1 MPTRW
6 RFSSISKGS
15 GRYMDDIERLG
26 RYNIIRVLG
35 KGAMGVVYEGRDPN
49 LDRAVA
55 IKTIRVQS
63 LTPEAAAEYE
73 GRFRTEARS
82 AARLHHPNIVSVFD
96 SGQDGDIA
104 YLVMEFIQGEDLKQ
118 HLEAGARFSV
128 RSSIVM
134 VHELLMALDH
144 AHRQNVVHRDIKPA
158 NMLME
163 VTGRIKLTDFGVA
176 RIQEPDET
184 NLTQVGGAVGT
195 PKYMSPEQAKGLRGD
210 SRSDLFSAAVV
221 LYELLTGRLPFTGEN
236 QFIVIHQ
243 IVGHAAAPPSSL
255 NPDVP
260 VAMDEIIARAMAKDP
275 NERYATAREFGLAL
289 RTLAQQMSADTGTQG
304 ADVGAELGQFL
315 ANRPAA
321 APAVLRDGS
330 STGIFGPTVDVALAS
345 TVNHEAEL
353 AAWQVTK
360 DSTDPKEFLDFL
372 KHFPTGIYS
381 RRAQNRIY
389 DLGAGA
395 SLEQAKTEPQFRG
408 TAKESGFESTVGHY
422 APTRPLQT
430 PDQTVPGF
438 MGADTVAPVAEPAPA
453 MAAAAKSP
461 LKWGL
466 LAAGTVLAGLIA
478 VAFSLSPPGAVQVAP
493 AAPVSPQMSANP
505 SVAVPAAPVV
515 PPAASASVAPA
526 PAALP
531 ASRPVVAAV
540 AGASRALTKPRNP
553 VPAVTTAQQAPSQAP
568 APVAPAPRE
577 SPPAAVNHGIGSGP
591 SRPGQVCANE
601 VFLFKIKCI
610 ADQCATDR
618 YRHTPECVRFKEL
631 EREREELRNSRR

>member
-1 MPTRW
+1 
-6 RFSSISKGS
+6 
-15 GRYMDDIERLG
+15 MDDIEKLG

-63 LTPEAAAEYE
+63 LSPEAAAEYE

-104 YLVMEFIQGEDLKQ
+104 YLVMEFIEGEDLKQ

-184 NLTQVGGAVGT
+184 LLTQVGGAVGT

-243 IVGHAAAPPSSL
+243 IVGHAAAAPSSL
-255 NPDVP
+255 NPEVP
-260 VAMDEIIARAMAKDP
+260 VAMDEILARAMAKDP

-289 RTLAQQMSADTGTQG
+289 RALAQQMGAETGTQG

-315 ANRPAA
+315 ANRPAVP
-321 APAVLRDGS
+321 PAVLRDGS
-330 STGIFGPTVDVALAS
+330 STGIFGPTADVAMAA

-353 AAWQVTK
+353 AAWHVTK
-360 DSTDPKEFLDFL
+360 DSTDPKEFLGFL
-372 KHFPTGIYS
+372 KHFPSGIYS

-395 SLEQAKTEPQFRG
+395 TLEQAKTEPQFRVTG
-408 TAKESGFESTVGHY
+408 EESGFESTVGHY

-438 MGADTVAPVAEPAPA
+438 MGVDPVEPVA
-453 MAAAAKSP
+453 
-461 LKWGL
+461 
-466 LAAGTVLAGLIA
+466 
-478 VAFSLSPPGAVQVAP
+478 
-493 AAPVSPQMSANP
+493 
-505 SVAVPAAPVV
+505 
-515 PPAASASVAPA
+515 APA
-526 PAALP
+526 PTIADAAKAPPKWSLVAAGVVVFGLVAMAIRLSSPESVEVAPKQAVAPPLSASPTVAVQPAPVLQPVASATAAPASAPTAAP
-531 ASRPVVAAV
+531 ASRPAVASVAA
-540 AGASRALTKPRNP
+540 ASRALTKPKTHAS
-553 VPAVTTAQQAPSQAP
+553 AVSTPPQAQQQAQAP
-568 APVAPAPRE
+568 TPVAPAPRE
-577 SPPAAVNHGIGSGP
+577 SPPAAINHGIGTGP

-601 VFLFKIKCI
+601 VFIFKIKCI
-610 ADQCATDR
+610 ADQCTTDR
-618 YRHTPECVRFKEL
+618 YRNTPECIRFKEL
-631 EREREELRNSRR
+631 EREREEQRNSRR

>member
-1 MPTRW
+1 
-6 RFSSISKGS
+6 
-15 GRYMDDIERLG
+15 MDDIERLG

-35 KGAMGVVYEGRDPN
+35 RGAMGIVYEGRDPN

-63 LTPEAAAEYE
+63 LSPEAAAEYE

-184 NLTQVGGAVGT
+184 HLTQVGGAVGT

-243 IVGHAAAPPSSL
+243 IVGHVATAPSSL
-255 NPDVP
+255 NPEVP
-260 VAMDEIIARAMAKDP
+260 VAMDEILARAMAKDP
-275 NERYATAREFGLAL
+275 NERYATAREFALAL
-289 RTLAQQMSADTGTQG
+289 RGLAQQMSTDTGTQG
-304 ADVGAELGQFL
+304 VDVGAELGRFL
-315 ANRPAA
+315 ANRPAVP
-321 APAVLRDGS
+321 PALLRDGS
-330 STGIFGPTVDVALAS
+330 STGIFGPTVDVALAA

-353 AAWQVTK
+353 AAWHVAK
-360 DSTDPKEFLDFL
+360 DSTDPKEFMDFL
-372 KHFPTGIYS
+372 KHFPSGIYS

-395 SLEQAKTEPQFRG
+395 ALQQAKTEPQFRVNG
-408 TAKESGFESTVGHY
+408 GDSGFESTVGHY

-438 MGADTVAPVAEPAPA
+438 MGTDPVTPVAEPAPTLDG
-453 MAAAAKSP
+453 AAKRP

-466 LAAGTVLAGLIA
+466 VAAGAVAAGLVA
-478 VAFSLSPPGAVQVAP
+478 MAFSLRPPGAVEIASTAP
-493 AAPVSPQMSANP
+493 PVPPQMSVSP
-505 SVAVPAAPVV
+505 SVAVPPAPVLQSAASAT
-515 PPAASASVAPA
+515 AASAS
-526 PAALP
+526 AAGS
-531 ASRPVVAAV
+531 ASRPAVAAV
-540 AGASRALTKPRNP
+540 SGASRALTRPKSNAA
-553 VPAVTTAQQAPSQAP
+553 AVTTPSQAP
-568 APVAPAPRE
+568 VPAPAFVASAPRE
-577 SPPAAVNHGIGSGP
+577 APPAAVNNHGIGTGP

-610 ADQCATDR
+610 ADQCTTDR
-618 YRHTPECVRFKEL
+618 YRNTLECIRFKEL

>member
-1 MPTRW
+1 
-6 RFSSISKGS
+6 
-15 GRYMDDIERLG
+15 MDDIEKLG

-63 LTPEAAAEYE
+63 LSPEAAAEYE

-184 NLTQVGGAVGT
+184 LLTQVGGAVGT

-243 IVGHAAAPPSSL
+243 IVGHEAAAPSSL
-255 NPDVP
+255 NPEVP
-260 VAMDEIIARAMAKDP
+260 VAMDEILARAMAKDP

-289 RTLAQQMSADTGTQG
+289 RALAQQMSADTGTQG
-304 ADVGAELGQFL
+304 VDVGAELGQFL
-315 ANRPAA
+315 ANRPATV
-321 APAVLRDGS
+321 PAILRDGS
-330 STGIFGPTVDVALAS
+330 STGIFGPTVDVAMAS

-353 AAWQVTK
+353 AAWHVTK
-360 DSTDPKEFLDFL
+360 DSTDPKDFL
-372 KHFPTGIYS
+372 GFLRHFPTGIYS

-408 TAKESGFESTVGHY
+408 TTEASGFESTVGHY
-422 APTRPLQT
+422 APTRPMQT

-438 MGADTVAPVAEPAPA
+438 VGEDLVAPVAEPAPS
-453 MAAAAKSP
+453 MAGAAKKN

-466 LAAGTVLAGLIA
+466 LAAGAVVAGLVA
-478 VAFSLSPPGAVQVAP
+478 VAFSLRPPGAVEVVPSAPVASQMSVSPPVAVPPAPVLQSAASATVATASAP
-493 AAPVSPQMSANP
+493 AAV
-505 SVAVPAAPVV
+505 
-515 PPAASASVAPA
+515 
-526 PAALP
+526 P
-531 ASRPVVAAV
+531 ASRPAVAAM
-540 AGASRALTKPRNP
+540 AGASSRASTKPKTP
-553 VPAVTTAQQAPSQAP
+553 APAVAAPAQPP
-568 APVAPAPRE
+568 APVAAAPRE
-577 SPPAAVNHGIGSGP
+577 SPPVAVNHGIGAGP

-601 VFLFKIKCI
+601 VFIFKIKCI
-610 ADQCATDR
+610 ADQCTTDR
-618 YRHTPECVRFKEL
+618 YRNTPECMRFKEL
-631 EREREELRNSRR
+631 EREREEQRNSRR

>member
-1 MPTRW
+1 
-6 RFSSISKGS
+6 
-15 GRYMDDIERLG
+15 MDDIEQLG

-55 IKTIRVQS
+55 IKTIRVLS
-63 LTPEAAAEYE
+63 LSPEAAAEYE

-118 HLEAGARFSV
+118 HLESGARFSV

-195 PKYMSPEQAKGLRGD
+195 PKYMSPEQAKGQRGD

-243 IVGHAAAPPSSL
+243 IVGHEAAPPSSL
-255 NPDVP
+255 NAEVP
-260 VAMDEIIARAMAKDP
+260 VAMDEVIARAMAKDP

-289 RTLAQQMSADTGTQG
+289 RVVAQQMSANTGTQIP
-304 ADVGAELGQFL
+304 DVGAELGQFL
-315 ANRPAA
+315 ANRPVA
-321 APAVLRDGS
+321 APAALRDGS
-330 STGIFGPTVDVALAS
+330 STGIFGPAVDVALAS
-345 TVNHEAEL
+345 TVNHESEL
-353 AAWQVTK
+353 AAWHVAK
-360 DSTDPKEFLDFL
+360 DSTDAREFLDFL
-372 KHFPTGIYS
+372 KHFPSGIYA

-395 SLEQAKTEPQFRG
+395 MLEQANTEPQFR
-408 TAKESGFESTVGHY
+408 ASVQDSGYDSTVDHY
-422 APTRPLQT
+422 APTRPMQT

-438 MGADTVAPVAEPAPA
+438 MGTDLVLPVTEPSPIASG
-453 MAAAAKSP
+453 AAKAP
-461 LKWGL
+461 KKWTL
-466 LAAGTVLAGLIA
+466 VAAGAAVVAIVV
-478 VAFSLSPPGAVQVAP
+478 VAFSLKPQGVTEVAST
-493 AAPVSPQMSANP
+493 APVVPRTSVSP
-505 SVAVPAAPVV
+505 SVAVQPAPVV
-515 PPAASASVAPA
+515 QHTAPA
-526 PAALP
+526 TAALASEP
-531 ASRPVVAAV
+531 A
-540 AGASRALTKPRNP
+540 ASRALPRP
-553 VPAVTTAQQAPSQAP
+553 KTSAP
-568 APVAPAPRE
+568 AANPALQADPPTATPAQHNAPPVAA
-577 SPPAAVNHGIGSGP
+577 NHGIGTGP

-601 VFLFKIKCI
+601 VFIFKIKCI
-610 ADQCATDR
+610 ADQCTTDR
-618 YRHTPECVRFKEL
+618 YRNTPECIRFKEL
-631 EREREELRNSRR
+631 ERDREEQRNIRR

>member
-1 MPTRW
+1 V
-6 RFSSISKGS
+6 SKGS
-15 GRYMDDIERLG
+15 GQYMDDIERLG

-63 LTPEAAAEYE
+63 LSPEAAAEYE

-184 NLTQVGGAVGT
+184 LLTQVGGAVGT

-243 IVGHAAAPPSSL
+243 IVGHVAAPPSSL
-255 NPDVP
+255 NPEVP
-260 VAMDEIIARAMAKDP
+260 VAMDEILARAMAKDP

-289 RTLAQQMSADTGTQG
+289 RALAQQMSAETGTQG

-321 APAVLRDGS
+321 VPAILRDGS
-330 STGIFGPTVDVALAS
+330 STGIFGPTADVALAS

-353 AAWQVTK
+353 AAWHVTK

-395 SLEQAKTEPQFRG
+395 SLEQAKTEPQFRVAG
-408 TAKESGFESTVGHY
+408 EESGFESTVGHY

-430 PDQTVPGF
+430 ADETVPGF
-438 MGADTVAPVAEPAPA
+438 MGVDSVDPVEPVAEPAPTIADAAKGTPKWSLVAVGVVVFGLVA
-453 MAAAAKSP
+453 MAIRLSSP
-461 LKWGL
+461 ESVEVAPKQ
-466 LAAGTVLAGLIA
+466 A
-478 VAFSLSPPGAVQVAP
+478 VAPP
-493 AAPVSPQMSANP
+493 MSASP
-505 SVAVPAAPVV
+505 SVAVQPAPVLHA
-515 PPAASASVAPA
+515 AASAAAAPA
-526 PAALP
+526 TAPTAAP
-531 ASRPVVAAV
+531 ASRPAVAAV
-540 AGASRALTKPRNP
+540 SGASRALTKPKSDMP
-553 VPAVTTAQQAPSQAP
+553 VVTVPPQAPKQAP

-577 SPPAAVNHGIGSGP
+577 SPPAAVVNQGIGTGP

-601 VFLFKIKCI
+601 VFIFKIKCI

-618 YRHTPECVRFKEL
+618 YRQTPECIRFKEL
-631 EREREELRNSRR
+631 EREREEQRNSRR

>member
-1 MPTRW
+1 
-6 RFSSISKGS
+6 
-15 GRYMDDIERLG
+15 MDDIEKLG

-63 LTPEAAAEYE
+63 LSPEAAAEYE

-184 NLTQVGGAVGT
+184 NLTQVGGVVGT

-255 NPDVP
+255 NPEVP
-260 VAMDEIIARAMAKDP
+260 VAMDEILARAMAKDP

-289 RTLAQQMSADTGTQG
+289 RALAQQMSADTGTQG

-321 APAVLRDGS
+321 MPAVLRDGS
-330 STGIFGPTVDVALAS
+330 STGIFGPTVDVALVS

-353 AAWQVTK
+353 AAWHATK
-360 DSTDPKEFLDFL
+360 DSTDPKEFLGFL
-372 KHFPTGIYS
+372 KHFPSGIYA
-381 RRAQNRIY
+381 RRAQNRVY

-395 SLEQAKTEPQFRG
+395 SLEQAKTEPQFRVTG
-408 TAKESGFESTVGHY
+408 DDSGFESTVGHY
-422 APTRPLQT
+422 APTRPMQT

-438 MGADTVAPVAEPAPA
+438 MGVDSVAPVTEPVPTTTGT
-453 MAAAAKSP
+453 AKSP
-461 LKWGL
+461 QKWKLVGASAVLVGL
-466 LAAGTVLAGLIA
+466 VA
-478 VAFSLSPPGAVQVAP
+478 VSFSLGSPEIVEVAPTPSVAAPPPAIMQPVAP
-493 AAPVSPQMSANP
+493 ALLAPASEPAAVPASRP
-505 SVAVPAAPVV
+505 AVPAAAGASSRAVTRSKANAPVATTTT
-515 PPAASASVAPA
+515 PPAAS
-526 PAALP
+526 PAA
-531 ASRPVVAAV
+531 
-540 AGASRALTKPRNP
+540 
-553 VPAVTTAQQAPSQAP
+553 PS
-568 APVAPAPRE
+568 PRE
-577 SPPAAVNHGIGSGP
+577 SPPAAVNHGIGAGP

-601 VFLFKIKCI
+601 VFIFKIKCI
-610 ADQCATDR
+610 ADQCTTDR
-618 YRHTPECVRFKEL
+618 YRHTPECIRFKEL
-631 EREREELRNSRR
+631 EREREEQRNSRR

>member
-1 MPTRW
+1 
-6 RFSSISKGS
+6 
-15 GRYMDDIERLG
+15 MDDIERLG

-63 LTPEAAAEYE
+63 LSPEAAAEYE

-184 NLTQVGGAVGT
+184 HLTQVGGAVGT

-243 IVGHAAAPPSSL
+243 IVGHAAAAPSSL
-255 NPDVP
+255 NPEVP
-260 VAMDEIIARAMAKDP
+260 VAMDEVIARAMAKDP

-289 RTLAQQMSADTGTQG
+289 RVVAQQMSTNTGIQIP
-304 ADVGAELGQFL
+304 DVGAELGQFL
-315 ANRPAA
+315 ASRPVA
-321 APAVLRDGS
+321 APAALRDGS
-330 STGIFGPTVDVALAS
+330 STGIFGPAVDVALAS

-353 AAWQVTK
+353 AAWHVAK
-360 DSTDPKEFLDFL
+360 DSTDPKEFMDFL
-372 KHFPTGIYS
+372 KHFPSGIYA

-395 SLEQAKTEPQFRG
+395 ALEQAKTEPQFRVG
-408 TAKESGFESTVGHY
+408 GEDSGFESTVGHY
-422 APTRPLQT
+422 APTEPMQT

-438 MGADTVAPVAEPAPA
+438 MGVDTAAPSTEPAPTDA
-453 MAAAAKSP
+453 DAAKGP
-461 LKWGL
+461 PKWNL
-466 LAAGTVLAGLIA
+466 LAAGAVVVGLVAMAISLSTPESVEVAPVRA
-478 VAFSLSPPGAVQVAP
+478 VAPPISASPTVAVQP
-493 AAPVSPQMSANP
+493 APVLQPVASA
-505 SVAVPAAPVV
+505 A
-515 PPAASASVAPA
+515 AASASAPIA
-526 PAALP
+526 VP
-531 ASRPVVAAV
+531 ASRPAVAAV
-540 AGASRALTKPRNP
+540 AGASRALTKPKSEASVATAP
-553 VPAVTTAQQAPSQAP
+553 PQVPKQAP
-568 APVAPAPRE
+568 APVAPASRE
-577 SPPAAVNHGIGSGP
+577 SPAVAVNHGIGAGP

-601 VFLFKIKCI
+601 VFIFKIKCI
-610 ADQCATDR
+610 ADQCTTDR

-631 EREREELRNSRR
+631 EREREEQRNSRR

>member
-1 MPTRW
+1 
-6 RFSSISKGS
+6 
-15 GRYMDDIERLG
+15 MDDIEKLG
-26 RYNIIRVLG
+26 RYNIIRELG

-63 LTPEAAAEYE
+63 LSPEAAAEYE

-255 NPDVP
+255 NPEVP
-260 VAMDEIIARAMAKDP
+260 VAMDEVIARAMAKDP

-289 RTLAQQMSADTGTQG
+289 RALAQQMSADTGTQG

-315 ANRPAA
+315 ANRPAVV
-321 APAVLRDGS
+321 PAVLRDGS
-330 STGIFGPTVDVALAS
+330 STGIFGPTVDVALVS

-353 AAWQVTK
+353 AAWHVTK
-360 DSTDPKEFLDFL
+360 DSTDPKEFLGFL
-372 KHFPTGIYS
+372 KHFPSGIYA
-381 RRAQNRIY
+381 RRAQNRMY

-395 SLEQAKTEPQFRG
+395 SLEQAKTEPQFRVTG
-408 TAKESGFESTVGHY
+408 DDSGFESTVGHY

-438 MGADTVAPVAEPAPA
+438 MGVDVDTVAPVTEPVPTTTGS
-453 MAAAAKSP
+453 AKS
-461 LKWGL
+461 LQKWRLVGASAVLVGL
-466 LAAGTVLAGLIA
+466 VA
-478 VAFSLSPPGAVQVAP
+478 VAFSLRSPEVVEVAPTPSVAAPPPTVAQPMAPAMVAP
-493 AAPVSPQMSANP
+493 ASE
-505 SVAVPAAPVV
+505 PAAV
-515 PPAASASVAPA
+515 
-526 PAALP
+526 P
-531 ASRPVVAAV
+531 ASRPAVPAV
-540 AGASRALTKPRNP
+540 AGASSRAFTRPKTNAP
-553 VPAVTTAQQAPSQAP
+553 VATTTPPPAASPAAP
-568 APVAPAPRE
+568 APSE
-577 SPPAAVNHGIGSGP
+577 SPPAAVNHGIGAGP

-601 VFLFKIKCI
+601 VFIFKIKCI
-610 ADQCATDR
+610 ADQCTTDR
-618 YRHTPECVRFKEL
+618 YRHTPECIRFKEL
-631 EREREELRNSRR
+631 EREREEQRNSRR